1 MRRLLERTFHVLE
14 GVEGEELHE
23 MVAETE
29 EAIRH
34 VLAEG
39 EEVSLAP
46 RWPALRKMQHRIIA
60 GRGLLAQSTGKE
72 PKRHLVIRPPEE
84 E

>member
-1 MRRLLERTFHVLE
+1 
-14 GVEGEELHE
+14 

-29 EAIRH
+29 DAIRH
-34 VLAEG
+34 VLAEK

-46 RWPALRKMQHRIIA
+46 RRPALRKMQHRIIA

-72 PKRHLVIRPPEE
+72 PQRHLVIRPSEE

>member
-1 MRRLLERTFHVLE
+1 ML
-14 GVEGEELHE
+14 
-23 MVAETE
+23 AETE

-34 VLAEG
+34 VLAER
-39 EEVSLAP
+39 EEVELAP
-46 RWPALRKMQHRIIA
+46 RRAALRKMQHRIIA

-72 PKRHLVIRPPEE
+72 PRRRLVIRPPEE